1 MNTTWDPTKARS
13 NLTKHGIAFEDAE
26 VVLVDP
32 SGLTRED
39 PDARA
44 ELRFVTVGTDAL
56 GRVVTVV
63 YTYRGDTVRLI
74 SARPATRRETDAYAR
89 GI

>member
-1 MNTTWDPTKARS
+1 MNATWDPTKARS